1 MVPYQQH
8 HYQAPQ
14 HQVQVQHHHHLPQPQ
29 AANPSPTVYTY
40 SHAPAGGPHHQSY
53 QILKSHEYSLGSTV
67 MPLQTHVDYKHTA
80 LHIPIVPKKTLPS
93 IHQTSFQQYYSPG
106 LEYHYSEAQPVTK
119 LQPHPSFTYQHAP
132 AVPNYHQANYV
143 SQAPSYSYYQTGPSA
158 TYNKHQ
164 STGLL
169 DSYVPS
175 VVTYAR
181 QQQQQHQPATQYKN
195 YYPTQHQYS
204 TSHMPQQ
211 LFTPAQQPSY
221 SPYPSAQAYNTIQ
234 YSVPLPPYDHSKRS
248 TSKATATA
256 SLSVKAPKTN

>member
-1 MVPYQQH
+1 MVPYQQQ

-29 AANPSPTVYTY
+29 VSAPTPTVYTY
-40 SHAPAGGPHHQSY
+40 SHAPTSATHHPSY
-53 QILKSHEYSLGSTV
+53 QILKSQEYNIGSTV
-67 MPLQTHVDYKHTA
+67 LPLQTHVDYKHTGQ
-80 LHIPIVPKKTLPS
+80 HIPIVPRKTLPS
-93 IHQTSFQQYYSPG
+93 IHTTSFQQYYSPG
-106 LEYHYSEAQPVTK
+106 LEYHYTEAMPVTK
-119 LQPHPSFTYQHAP
+119 LTPQPSYSYQHA
-132 AVPNYHQANYV
+132 VSNYHQANYV
-143 SQAPSYSYYQTGPSA
+143 SQSPSYSYYQSGPSA

-175 VVTYAR
+175 IVTYAR
-181 QQQQQHQPATQYKN
+181 QQQPATQYKN
-195 YYPTQHQYS
+195 YYPTQYS
-204 TSHMPQQ
+204 SSHMPQQ
-211 LFTPAQQPSY
+211 LFTPAHPPSY
-221 SPYPSAQAYNTIQ
+221 SPYPSPQAYNTIQ